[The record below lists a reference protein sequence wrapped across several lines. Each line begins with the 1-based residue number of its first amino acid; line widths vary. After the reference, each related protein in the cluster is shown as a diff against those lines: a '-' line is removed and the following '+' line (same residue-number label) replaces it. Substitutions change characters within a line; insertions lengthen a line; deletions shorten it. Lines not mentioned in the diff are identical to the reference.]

1 MSTYVFLCFSQLFTG
16 RKSIKTM
23 PEKRVGICLPQKT
36 WQERGTAAC
45 IVYNSSELGKSVDEL
60 SFVPQI
66 FIALSKPGYK
76 FNDTCACHGGEWK
89 EWKAVPAQILRIR
102 HGAVGLCV
110 SS

>member
-1 MSTYVFLCFSQLFTG
+1 
-16 RKSIKTM
+16 M

-66 FIALSKPGYK
+66 FIALSLSE
-76 FNDTCACHGGEWK
+76 AW
-89 EWKAVPAQILRIR
+89 VQI
-102 HGAVGLCV
+102 
-110 SS
+110 

>member
-1 MSTYVFLCFSQLFTG
+1 
-16 RKSIKTM
+16 M

-66 FIALSKPGYK
+66 FIALSLSSLGTNLTTLALARGRVERVKSS
-76 FNDTCACHGGEWK
+76 ACPNITYTPRRCGTVRQLLIFDVFLKRCWPRQQAHK
-89 EWKAVPAQILRIR
+89 
-102 HGAVGLCV
+102 
-110 SS
+110 

>member
-1 MSTYVFLCFSQLFTG
+1 
-16 RKSIKTM
+16 M

-66 FIALSKPGYK
+66 FIALSLSQ
-76 FNDTCACHGGEWK
+76 AW
-89 EWKAVPAQILRIR
+89 VQI
-102 HGAVGLCV
+102 
-110 SS
+110 